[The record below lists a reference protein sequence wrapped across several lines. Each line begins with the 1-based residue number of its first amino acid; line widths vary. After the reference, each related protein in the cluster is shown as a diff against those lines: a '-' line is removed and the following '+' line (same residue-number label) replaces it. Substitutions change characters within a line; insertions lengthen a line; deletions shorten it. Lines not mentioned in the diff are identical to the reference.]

1 MTNHKIKDYH
11 KNRLAFEVIVKNY
24 EMLCSLLIVLNKKY
38 PKTFYPKK
46 CRQWIDDFADNCK
59 IANEWDKDGVYAY
72 KMQRACENSGIDLNM
87 VVTFVERNCKEFNLQ
102 NRAILADNIKLALV
116 QTATEYGVGG
126 KRMKAIQNAMLETFI
141 DNPREQVKALG
152 IDDYIEE
159 CTVGQV
165 DIRKFR
171 VKDKVRTTLQEQKET
186 SAGLEAFRRWSAENV
201 KEGAVK

>member
-1 MTNHKIKDYH
+1 
-11 KNRLAFEVIVKNY
+11 
-24 EMLCSLLIVLNKKY
+24 
-38 PKTFYPKK
+38 
-46 CRQWIDDFADNCK
+46 
-59 IANEWDKDGVYAY
+59 
-72 KMQRACENSGIDLNM
+72 MQQACENCGIDLNM

-116 QTATEYGVGG
+116 QTATEYGIGE

>member
-11 KNRLAFEVIVKNY
+11 KNRLAFEVIIKNY
-24 EMLCSLLIVLNKKY
+24 EMLCSLLIVLNKEY

-126 KRMKAIQNAMLETFI
+126 KRMKAIQN
-141 DNPREQVKALG
+141 
-152 IDDYIEE
+152 
-159 CTVGQV
+159 
-165 DIRKFR
+165 
-171 VKDKVRTTLQEQKET
+171 VRPAGADRQFLCNRQEHI
-186 SAGLEAFRRWSAENV
+186 
-201 KEGAVK
+201 

>member
-1 MTNHKIKDYH
+1 
-11 KNRLAFEVIVKNY
+11 
-24 EMLCSLLIVLNKKY
+24 
-38 PKTFYPKK
+38 
-46 CRQWIDDFADNCK
+46 
-59 IANEWDKDGVYAY
+59 
-72 KMQRACENSGIDLNM
+72 
-87 VVTFVERNCKEFNLQ
+87 
-102 NRAILADNIKLALV
+102 
-116 QTATEYGVGG
+116 
-126 KRMKAIQNAMLETFI
+126 MLETFI

-201 KEGAVK
+201 KEGQ

>member
-72 KMQRACENSGIDLNM
+72 KMQRACENSGID
-87 VVTFVERNCKEFNLQ
+87 
-102 NRAILADNIKLALV
+102 
-116 QTATEYGVGG
+116 
-126 KRMKAIQNAMLETFI
+126 
-141 DNPREQVKALG
+141 
-152 IDDYIEE
+152 DYIEE

-171 VKDKVRTTLQEQKET
+171 VKDKVRTTLQEQKEAL
-186 SAGLEAFRRWSAENV
+186 AGLEAFRRWSAENV
-201 KEGAVK
+201 KKEGQ

>member
-24 EMLCSLLIVLNKKY
+24 ELLCSLLIVLNKEY

-72 KMQRACENSGIDLNM
+72 KMQQACESYGIDQSM
-87 VVTFVERNCKEFNLQ
+87 VVAFVERECEGFNFQ
-102 NRAILADNIKLALV
+102 NRAVLADNVKLALV
-116 QTATEYGVGG
+116 QTAAEYGIGE
-126 KRMKAIQNAMLETFI
+126 KRMKAIQKALLDTVIN
-141 DNPREQVKALG
+141 DPREQVKALG

-171 VKDKVRTTLQEQKET
+171 VKDKVRTTLQEQKEAL
-186 SAGLEAFRRWSAENV
+186 AGLEAFRRWSAENV
-201 KEGAVK
+201 KKEGQ

>member
-24 EMLCSLLIVLNKKY
+24 EMLCSLLIVLNKEY

-102 NRAILADNIKLALV
+102 NRAILADNIIYAID
-116 QTATEYGVGG
+116 QPWGVNISELTVRASGE
-126 KRMKAIQNAMLETFI
+126 AMF
-141 DNPREQVKALG
+141 V
-152 IDDYIEE
+152 
-159 CTVGQV
+159 
-165 DIRKFR
+165 
-171 VKDKVRTTLQEQKET
+171 
-186 SAGLEAFRRWSAENV
+186 
-201 KEGAVK
+201 

>member
-24 EMLCSLLIVLNKKY
+24 EMLCTLLIVLNKEY
-38 PKTFYPKK
+38 PKMFYPKK

-72 KMQRACENSGIDLNM
+72 KMQQACESYGIDQNM
-87 VVTFVERNCKEFNLQ
+87 VVAFVERECEEFNFQ
-102 NRAILADNIKLALV
+102 NRAVLADNVKLALV
-116 QTATEYGVGG
+116 QTAAEYGIGE
-126 KRMKAIQNAMLETFI
+126 KRMKAIQKALLDTVI
-141 DNPREQVKALG
+141 KDPREQVKALG
-152 IDDYIEE
+152 IDDYVEE
-159 CTVGQV
+159 CSVGQV

-186 SAGLEAFRRWSAENV
+186 AAGLEAFRRWSAENV
-201 KEGAVK
+201 KEGAL

>member
-72 KMQRACENSGIDLNM
+72 KMQRACENSGIAKSSISRTGL
-87 VVTFVERNCKEFNLQ
+87 FW
-102 NRAILADNIKLALV
+102 
-116 QTATEYGVGG
+116 
-126 KRMKAIQNAMLETFI
+126 
-141 DNPREQVKALG
+141 
-152 IDDYIEE
+152 
-159 CTVGQV
+159 
-165 DIRKFR
+165 
-171 VKDKVRTTLQEQKET
+171 RTTSSWRLCRPPL
-186 SAGLEAFRRWSAENV
+186 SMAWVASV
-201 KEGAVK
+201 